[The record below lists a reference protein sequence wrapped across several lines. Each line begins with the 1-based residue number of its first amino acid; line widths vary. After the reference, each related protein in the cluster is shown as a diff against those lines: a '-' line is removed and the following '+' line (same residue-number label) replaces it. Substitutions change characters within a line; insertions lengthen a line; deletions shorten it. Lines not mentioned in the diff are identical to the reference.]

1 MRCFIFYILLFL
13 YYCFVLRK
21 PSFGMRCPC
30 DMQNVKREKNMFFFW
45 QSLWYSIVFHRDT
58 WRAIFKKN
66 KEKKGNTWKIQDFK
80 SQQRCSINSIF
91 VLFLSSI
98 TQTYL
103 IEDPGNQG
111 STLRLVNWFIQTYP
125 FLDCNTIVS
134 PNIQIQHTWRNHS
147 LVLDLFILGSH
158 IVLGCP
164 S

>member
-30 DMQNVKREKNMFFFW
+30 DMQNVKRDFFFSDKVCGTPLCSTVILGV
-45 QSLWYSIVFHRDT
+45 QSLR
-58 WRAIFKKN
+58 KKG
-66 KEKKGNTWKIQDFK
+66 KKGNTWKTQENK
-80 SQQRCSINSIF
+80 RQQRCSINSIF

-111 STLRLVNWFIQTYP
+111 STLRLVIS
-125 FLDCNTIVS
+125 NTPSCIHLPS
-134 PNIQIQHTWRNHS
+134 QIQEIN
-147 LVLDLFILGSH
+147 LL
-158 IVLGCP
+158 
-164 S
+164 